1 MNLYSTV
8 PTLNSFEGDPVE
20 RLGRKTFLQF
30 VALDYCIYR
39 QLEII
44 IRYLNNQRL
53 QKQLVENPYKIT
65 SELVKELTNKN
76 KTNRNGKGIGAVIQA
91 FKHYNISMCLQQI
104 LSYVLIN
111 TIRVVE
117 LQKVE
122 VKDIDGTSES
132 YATLDTIDNDVLKYY
147 RDLRDSKVKEE
158 LESANS
164 GIPMVG
170 SYEDIILS
178 IIQSLGDFSNE
189 DIENI
194 LQENKNIIPEE
205 RERERTLINNIF
217 KKSDTGDL
225 PIPYWDIEKNAGFH
239 NVFDR
244 FSNFLP
250 NDIQGIVNSSL
261 FFSLIGYWG
270 KLFSEAQPE
279 IINALVAKL
288 PSIKEK
294 FFTSNTTSTTQQ
306 EYRYQSLKTLSEFLD
321 KAIKPIRIN
330 QLSNVSRNPSAANCL
345 VILRSLRVLEW
356 DKSDIYYINYY
367 KIVDALETFKDN
379 ANKILRTNTP
389 NASNNG
395 NPIDRVLSL
404 LDDFNA
410 MTTDL
415 EKLKKNHK
423 FYIDHTE
430 NITELDEILKS
441 GIELRETNT
450 DDKEK
455 VQKFVDKID
464 IERYAIP
471 EGNQFDIKNDR
482 TGRLGFLYV
491 CLWLL
496 SKDKELSDLFKFVL
510 NNTTVPEE
518 DNVSEENKLEKK
530 VNPESMFPGSF
541 DYGKE
546 SRTGSASLID
556 LDMENDRRKVSI
568 KEDNLKRAGDLE
580 KVMESD
586 GVKWLI

>member
-225 PIPYWDIEKNAGFH
+225 PIPYWDIEKKCWI
-239 NVFDR
+239 
-244 FSNFLP
+244 S
-250 NDIQGIVNSSL
+250 
-261 FFSLIGYWG
+261 
-270 KLFSEAQPE
+270 
-279 IINALVAKL
+279 
-288 PSIKEK
+288 
-294 FFTSNTTSTTQQ
+294 
-306 EYRYQSLKTLSEFLD
+306 
-321 KAIKPIRIN
+321 
-330 QLSNVSRNPSAANCL
+330 
-345 VILRSLRVLEW
+345 
-356 DKSDIYYINYY
+356 
-367 KIVDALETFKDN
+367 
-379 ANKILRTNTP
+379 
-389 NASNNG
+389 
-395 NPIDRVLSL
+395 
-404 LDDFNA
+404 
-410 MTTDL
+410 
-415 EKLKKNHK
+415 
-423 FYIDHTE
+423 
-430 NITELDEILKS
+430 
-441 GIELRETNT
+441 
-450 DDKEK
+450 
-455 VQKFVDKID
+455 
-464 IERYAIP
+464 
-471 EGNQFDIKNDR
+471 
-482 TGRLGFLYV
+482 
-491 CLWLL
+491 
-496 SKDKELSDLFKFVL
+496 
-510 NNTTVPEE
+510 
-518 DNVSEENKLEKK
+518 
-530 VNPESMFPGSF
+530 
-541 DYGKE
+541 
-546 SRTGSASLID
+546 
-556 LDMENDRRKVSI
+556 
-568 KEDNLKRAGDLE
+568 
-580 KVMESD
+580 
-586 GVKWLI
+586 